1 MSTKEVISLLNK
13 WKCPTEDS
21 ATATMHSSISESP
34 VNVGLSTL
42 EKPKFQ
48 LEILGGWQAPGNKRA
63 PPRRGKCLIHHINT
77 PCALTSPRAEHP
89 TDYLQTS
96 PRMLLTMPG
105 QCPIPAG

>member
-21 ATATMHSSISESP
+21 ATAIIHSSISESQM
-34 VNVGLSTL
+34 NVGSSTL

-63 PPRRGKCLIHHINT
+63 PLRRGNCLNHHINT
-77 PCALTSPRAEHP
+77 PCALTNKPKS
-89 TDYLQTS
+89 
-96 PRMLLTMPG
+96 
-105 QCPIPAG
+105 